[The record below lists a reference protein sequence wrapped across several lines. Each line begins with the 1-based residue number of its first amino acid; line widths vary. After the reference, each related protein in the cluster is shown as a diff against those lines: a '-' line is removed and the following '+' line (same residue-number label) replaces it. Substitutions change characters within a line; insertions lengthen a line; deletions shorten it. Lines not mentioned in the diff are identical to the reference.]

1 MELRRRCQRHVRV
14 AEFVVVDAMSLGP
27 IRTDSNGAIPPNG
40 NQLTLFAGLVEVLY
54 ARNAWL
60 AVRVDIWTSSDI
72 CYRQVKFLNG
82 YLHKGLN
89 AEDHVDQVLL
99 EMTHNDSWMTLQQV
113 EELEMSIAD
122 RGDLPA
128 LTADELT
135 QVLTD
140 VVQKVVDT
148 FKAVQVQTLQTSTSQ
163 RAKFE
168 YELLQHLPE
177 LELLVL
183 KRQSTG
189 NCYVLFAL
197 PLLGESLQWDAKAL
211 LENGELD
218 SVMTKRVA
226 LDDSWPLVVE
236 WPAELQLSSQVT
248 QTPVSSEAISFVELI
263 ALCRKKFLEQWR
275 RRKDFI
281 AELRRRVI
289 VLEYDAVDFSQVFFM
304 LQEQLDVQA
313 PLHIMVLRLEFTTAY
328 FFTNCMSDL
337 QVTLLSGDDGVSP
350 VIVPLDASSI
360 PHNSDDVAGSQ
371 ACVSQFL
378 EFTQKGLLQHFY
390 GH

>member
-218 SVMTKRVA
+218 SVYIPDGFNAPNFSDTTDR
-226 LDDSWPLVVE
+226 P
-236 WPAELQLSSQVT
+236 T
-248 QTPVSSEAISFVELI
+248 GFIG
-263 ALCRKKFLEQWR
+263 KKFLEQWR